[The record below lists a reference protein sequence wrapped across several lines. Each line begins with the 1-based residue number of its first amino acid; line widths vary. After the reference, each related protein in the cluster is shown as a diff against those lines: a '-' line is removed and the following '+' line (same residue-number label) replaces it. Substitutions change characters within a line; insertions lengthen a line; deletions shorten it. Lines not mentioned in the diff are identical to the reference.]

1 MTDPTFSI
9 VPDHVTPTR
18 NVYIFAAS
26 ERFGENSAV
35 NSHWR
40 IAGKKV
46 ESRKAVR
53 QQSREA
59 VSQQEPQEAGR
70 QQSREAGR

>member
-1 MTDPTFSI
+1 M
-9 VPDHVTPTR
+9 
-18 NVYIFAAS
+18 
-26 ERFGENSAV
+26 

-46 ESRKAVR
+46 ESRKAMR

-59 VSQQEPQEAGR
+59 VSQQEPQEARR